1 MAGSTG
7 QQSGRSPRPMAGMY
21 RPSIKEVSPPDGQYG
36 MYRPTIWEVSRPMA
50 SMNWPTIRDVSPPN
64 VRYVHQPLMYAGLPC
79 TPWVPADNQWAHFWE
94 AIGCPEF
101 GVLGTVPRLTSNR
114 TALGRPVGTVQEASK
129 KHPVD
134 GSKLD

>member
-21 RPSIKEVSPPDGQYG
+21 RPSIKEVSPPDGQY
-36 MYRPTIWEVSRPMA
+36 
-50 SMNWPTIRDVSPPN
+50 
-64 VRYVHQPLMYAGLPC
+64 
-79 TPWVPADNQWAHFWE
+79 DNQWAHFWE